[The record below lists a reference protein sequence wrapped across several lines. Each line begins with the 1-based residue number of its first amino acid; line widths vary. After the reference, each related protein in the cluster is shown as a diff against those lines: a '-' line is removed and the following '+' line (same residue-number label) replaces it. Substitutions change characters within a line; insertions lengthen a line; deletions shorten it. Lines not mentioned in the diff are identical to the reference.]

1 MSWFLCAAILGSMVG
16 AGAVNANSSEQA
28 IEHLMSLGAKVTSY
42 PVDGGTYVNVIIDR
56 KWKGGAEGLA
66 QLAQVLDL
74 DLLRVNDINLPDKAF
89 SQIAG
94 LANLQRLHFLDT
106 AVSDADF
113 MRLGELPKLH
123 TLKIRKAKITNS
135 ALASMKRYPGL
146 ESLDLTNCDGVDDAG
161 LRSSVNVIAL
171 KFPLLAS
178 KSGPHWQPGTSA
190 TRGDVWAKA
199 GGEASG

>member
-16 AGAVNANSSEQA
+16 VGAGAVDANSSEQA
-28 IEHLMSLGAKVTSY
+28 IENLMSLGAKVTSN
-42 PVDGGTYVNVIIDR
+42 PVDGGSYVNVIIDR

-66 QLAQVLDL
+66 QLAQVQDL

-113 MRLGELPKLH
+113 MRLGELPNLH
-123 TLKIRKAKITNS
+123 TLKIRKAKITNA

-161 LRSSVNVIAL
+161 LAQLVHMKNLRHLSLSSL
-171 KFPLLAS
+171 
-178 KSGPHWQPGTSA
+178 
-190 TRGDVWAKA
+190 
-199 GGEASG
+199 